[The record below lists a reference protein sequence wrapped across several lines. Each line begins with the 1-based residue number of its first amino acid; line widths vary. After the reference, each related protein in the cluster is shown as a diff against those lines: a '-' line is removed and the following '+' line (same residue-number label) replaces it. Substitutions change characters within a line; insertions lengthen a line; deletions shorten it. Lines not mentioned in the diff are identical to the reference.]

1 MNDFSGEIQELEK
14 LKNNYYTVNKK
25 NSILTKNQKF
35 DCALEIVNN
44 FTIEE
49 LLNKS
54 IIIKENTNQVH
65 VSYPLV
71 KNFLHPNNYQE
82 LNTKIIDISTQVVD
96 MHGKYELHC
105 DLKGFT
111 PTAAQ
116 RYSDLIIFLC
126 KTYLSDNVDQNYLE
140 KVFLYNTPLIFDTI
154 KKMFTPFISQ
164 ASRDKFIIVR

>member
-25 NSILTKNQKF
+25 NSILTKNQKL
-35 DCALEIVNN
+35 DCALQIVNK
-44 FTIEE
+44 FSIKE
-49 LLNKS
+49 LLDKS
-54 IIIKENTNQVH
+54 IIIKKNSNQVH

-71 KNFLHPNNYQE
+71 KFFLHPNNYNE
-82 LNTKIIDISTQVVD
+82 LNTKIIDISTQVVST
-96 MHGKYELHC
+96 HGKYELHC

-116 RYSDLIIFLC
+116 RYNELITYLC
-126 KTYLSDNVDQNYLE
+126 TTYLSDSADKNSLE
-140 KVFLYNTPLIFDTI
+140 KVYLYNTPVIFDAI
-154 KKMFTPFISQ
+154 KKMFSHFISQ